1 MALVE
6 MIPALQALMDE
17 VGKPILQGGK
27 IAAEWLQ
34 DPGKCQ
40 NEMPRNQL

>member
-6 MIPALQALMDE
+6 MIP
-17 VGKPILQGGK
+17 GKPILQGGK